1 MALST
6 LDLPPSLL
14 PADLEDALEH
24 GPFHQALQ
32 IAITNSGLALS
43 RLEYHLEQRG
53 FRVGRSTLSY
63 WQQGR
68 RRPERADSMEALTAL
83 EDILHVPSGSLM
95 ALLGPRKPRG
105 RWISHQTGT
114 VGWAD
119 MWGASEDIKR
129 LVVSDSRSNAD
140 KFRSMTIM
148 ERFEIG
154 ADKRMQRLR
163 IQEATRAHEAGAD
176 RSVLVHNAD
185 PDLDVSRIQLTDLDN
200 CRVGRTRVLED
211 ANFLAYELLFDHSL
225 LEGETYLFG
234 YTVDLSQAYL
244 SSAELAERGI
254 ERVVATDGQRS
265 LRRATHSYVLEAR
278 FDPAALPV
286 RCFHV
291 QSARVGDQQRE
302 IAELHLN
309 AHHAAHVAMQNVPPG
324 VHGMRWEWE

>member
-1 MALST
+1 MALSAT
-6 LDLPPSLL
+6 DMPPGVL

-32 IAITNSGLALS
+32 IAIANSGLALS

-68 RRPERADSMEALTAL
+68 RRPERADSIQALSAL
-83 EDILHVPSGSLM
+83 EDILRVPTGSLI

-105 RWISHQTGT
+105 RWIAHQAGT

-119 MWGASEDIKR
+119 MWGASEEIKR
-129 LVVSDSRSNAD
+129 LVVTDSRRNAD
-140 KFRSMTIM
+140 KLRSMTIL

-185 PDLDVSRIQLTDLDN
+185 PDLDVSRVQLTDLDN
-200 CRVGRTRVLED
+200 CRIGRTRVLED
-211 ANFLAYELLFDHSL
+211 ANFAAYELLFDHSL
-225 LEGETYLFG
+225 LEGETYFFS
-234 YTVDLSQAYL
+234 YTIDLSQAYL
-244 SSAELAERGI
+244 SAGQLADRGVQ
-254 ERVVATDGQRS
+254 RMVATEGQRS
-265 LRRATHSYVLEAR
+265 FRRATHAYVLEAR
-278 FDPAALPV
+278 FDAAALPV

-291 QSARVGDQQRE
+291 QAARVGDQQRE
-302 IAELHLN
+302 VAELNLN

-324 VHGMRWEWE
+324 VHGIRWEWE